1 MYKVP
6 LPEIKRKIIQSGK
19 VTREQLESK
28 IKVKINEL
36 AGLISEEGAAHI
48 LANEMGIEL
57 INSTTGKLKI
67 KEIYAGMKNITAVG
81 KVVRKFQMREF
92 AKGDSKGKVASLIM
106 GDETDTI
113 RVVFWNDQ
121 VSILDKVQEN
131 DIILIKDA
139 YVRENNG
146 GKEVHIGERS
156 SVAINPEGEA
166 ISAVRQSSDVER
178 RPINELQEGEE
189 SEIMGTVV
197 QVFDPRFFN
206 VCSDCG
212 KKVTEIEGVFS
223 CLEHGTVK
231 PSLSYVLNAVL
242 DDGSGT
248 IRSIFW
254 KNQTNHLLGKGEA
267 ELTSYKDR
275 LASFENVKTDLLGE
289 QFKLRG
295 RVKKNDMFNRLE
307 FNVQLVEKANP
318 EEELARLEQV
328 K

>member
-1 MYKVP
+1 MFKIP

-19 VTREQLESK
+19 VTREQLEQK
-28 IKVKINEL
+28 IKEKINEL

-57 INSTTGKLKI
+57 ISAAGKLKI
-67 KEIYAGMKNITAVG
+67 KEIYAGMKNITAAG
-81 KVVRKFQMREF
+81 KVIRKFAVREF
-92 AKGDSKGKVASLIM
+92 AKGDRQGKVASLLM

-113 RVVFWNDQ
+113 RIVFWNDQ

-131 DIILIKDA
+131 DVLLIKDA

-156 SVAINPEGEA
+156 SVAVNPEGEVIA
-166 ISAVRQSSDVER
+166 AVRQSSDVER

-197 QVFDPRFFN
+197 QVFDPRFFS
-206 VCSDCG
+206 VCSECG
-212 KKVTEIEGVFS
+212 KKVAELEGEFTCV
-223 CLEHGTVK
+223 EHGKVK
-231 PSLSYVLNAVL
+231 SSLSYVLNLIL

-248 IRSIFW
+248 IRGIFW
-254 KNQTNHLLGKGEA
+254 KNQTNHLLGKEEA
-267 ELTSYKDR
+267 ELASYRDR
-275 LASFENVKTDLLGE
+275 LASFENIKTDLLGE

-295 RVKKNDMFNRLE
+295 RVKKNDMFDRLE

-318 EEELARLEQV
+318 EEELARLEQAQR
-328 K
+328 

>member
-1 MYKVP
+1 MYKIP

-19 VTREQLESK
+19 LTWEQLESK
-28 IKVKINEL
+28 IKEKINEL

-67 KEIYAGMKNITAVG
+67 KEIYAGMKNITAAG
-81 KVVRKFQMREF
+81 KVVHKFQMREF
-92 AKGDSKGKVASLIM
+92 AKGDSKGKVASLII

-121 VSILDKVQEN
+121 VSILDKIQDN

-139 YVRENNG
+139 YVRENKG
-146 GKEVHIGERS
+146 GKEIHIGERS
-156 SVAINPEGEA
+156 AVTINPDGEV
-166 ISAVRQSSDVER
+166 ISAVRQGSDVER
-178 RPINELQEGEE
+178 RPINELQDGEE

-197 QVFDPRFFN
+197 QVFDPRFFT
-206 VCSDCG
+206 VCSECG
-212 KKVTEIEGVFS
+212 KKATELGGTFS
-223 CLEHGTVK
+223 CVEHGTVK

-248 IRSIFW
+248 IRGVFW
-254 KNQTNHLLGKGEA
+254 KNQTNRLLGKGEA
-267 ELTSYKDR
+267 ELVSYKDR
-275 LASFENVKTDLLGE
+275 PASFENIKTDLLGE

-295 RVKKNDMFNRLE
+295 KVKKNDMFNRLE
-307 FNVQLVEKANP
+307 LNVQLVEKANP
-318 EEELARLEQV
+318 EEELARLQNTT
-328 K
+328 

>member
-19 VTREQLESK
+19 VTREELESK

-67 KEIYAGMKNITAVG
+67 KEIYAGMKNITAAG

-139 YVRENNG
+139 YVRENKG

-223 CLEHGTVK
+223 CVEHGTVK

-254 KNQTNHLLGKGEA
+254 KNQTHHLLGKGEA